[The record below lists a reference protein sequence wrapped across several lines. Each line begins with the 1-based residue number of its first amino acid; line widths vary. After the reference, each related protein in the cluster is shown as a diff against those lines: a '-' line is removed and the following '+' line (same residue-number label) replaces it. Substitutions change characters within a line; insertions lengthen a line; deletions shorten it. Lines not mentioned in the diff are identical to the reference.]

1 MHIKKHL
8 SFDALVGSLSETINN
23 IVEHRRKN
31 STEYSVHDVMM
42 SSFAC
47 MYFQSP
53 SVLEFQRQ
61 LELQTNRNNLKEQLI
76 QSNSQ
81 ILLMLIYIGDQPL
94 NYQKIEEKIILILQ
108 RLQELYAKGS

>member
-8 SFDALVGSLSETINN
+8 SFDALVSSLSKTIDK

-53 SVLEFQRQ
+53 SLLEFQRQ
-61 LELQTNRNNLKEQLI
+61 LELQTNRNNLKTMFNVLQFKF
-76 QSNSQ
+76 SFPSSR
-81 ILLMLIYIGDQPL
+81 QPV
-94 NYQKIEEKIILILQ
+94 
-108 RLQELYAKGS
+108 